1 MLELRNVS
9 KAFSGLMALS
19 GVTLTVRKGS
29 IKGLIGPNGAGKTT
43 LFNIITGLYGPQK
56 DAVTFLGTDI
66 SGLNPAQI
74 ARLGISR
81 TFQQAHLFKT
91 MTVLENVL
99 IGRHYRTKAGFF
111 SCGLRTTWS
120 RREERYMKEKALH
133 YLDMLGLID
142 MKDLIASRLPMG
154 QQRLVE
160 VARPIC
166 SRPPLAAL

>member
-81 TFQQAHLFKT
+81 TFQQAH
-91 MTVLENVL
+91 
-99 IGRHYRTKAGFF
+99 
-111 SCGLRTTWS
+111 
-120 RREERYMKEKALH
+120 
-133 YLDMLGLID
+133 
-142 MKDLIASRLPMG
+142 
-154 QQRLVE
+154 
-160 VARPIC
+160 RPTF
-166 SRPPLAAL
+166 LKQ